1 MTEETA
7 FNPSSRKGEVR
18 AEIATTLINEW
29 KSGALTAMIA
39 RAADFY
45 GPGCKNAV
53 PNVLVFGPLAVGG
66 TASCLVNDGVPHS
79 YSYTPDAAASLIQ
92 LAERTNAWNQTWHVP
107 TAPAP
112 PTGKEFVE
120 LAAQAFGVA
129 PKYRVLRRPLLRLA
143 GWFNSQIGELYEM
156 LYQNDSPYLFD
167 SSKITKEFGFPGT
180 PYATG
185 IRDTAA
191 SFKGDSRTRR

>member
-1 MTEETA
+1 
-7 FNPSSRKGEVR
+7 
-18 AEIATTLINEW
+18 
-29 KSGALTAMIA
+29 
-39 RAADFY
+39 
-45 GPGCKNAV
+45 
-53 PNVLVFGPLAVGG
+53 
-66 TASCLVNDGVPHS
+66 VNDALPHS

-92 LAERTNAWNQTWHVP
+92 LAERTNTWNQTWHVP

-112 PTGKEFVE
+112 PTGKDFVE
-120 LAAQAFGVA
+120 LTAHAFGVA
-129 PKYRVLRRPLLRLA
+129 PKYRVLRRSLLRLA

-167 SSKITKEFGFPGT
+167 SSKFTKEFGFPGT